1 MPQDAETAAP
11 ERDPLAFVR
20 ANTRPQI
27 VPLAPEIALHVAD
40 EAVALW
46 HKTEEEISAQGLPP
60 PFWAFA
66 WAGGQALSRY
76 ILDNPDLVRSKTVLD
91 LGAGSGLVAVAAAKA
106 GAATVIAN
114 DIDVFAL
121 AACRLNA
128 ATNDVHVIAEMR
140 DRLDDPE
147 PDADVVLVGDVFYER
162 GMADRLEGFLDRA
175 RISGADVLIG
185 DPGRSFL
192 PRDRLEPLA
201 LYGVPDIGALEDQ
214 DIKDT
219 KVWRWTAAT

>member
-1 MPQDAETAAP
+1 MSHDADPDAP
-11 ERDPLAFVR
+11 EREPLAFVR
-20 ANTRPQI
+20 ANTRPQG
-27 VPLAPEIALHVAD
+27 VPLAPEITLHVAD

-66 WAGGQALSRY
+66 WAGGQALARY
-76 ILDNPDLVRSKTVLD
+76 ILDHPDLVRAKTVLD

-106 GAATVIAN
+106 GAAQVVAN
-114 DIDVFAL
+114 DIDAFAL

-128 ATNDVHVIAEMR
+128 EANTVSLVAEMR
-140 DRLDDPE
+140 DRLDDPT
-147 PDADVVLVGDVFYER
+147 PGADVVLVGDVFYER
-162 GMADRLEGFLDRA
+162 GTAERLAGFLDRA
-175 RISGADVLIG
+175 LEAGADVLIG
-185 DPGRSFL
+185 DPGRSYL
-192 PRDRLEPLA
+192 PKDRLEPVA

-219 KVWRWTAAT
+219 RVWRWTAAG